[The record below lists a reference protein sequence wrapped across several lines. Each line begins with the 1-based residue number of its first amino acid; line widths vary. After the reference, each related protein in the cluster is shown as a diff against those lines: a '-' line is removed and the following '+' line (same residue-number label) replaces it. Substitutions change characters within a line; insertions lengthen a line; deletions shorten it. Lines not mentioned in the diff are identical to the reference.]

1 MKKKVVPF
9 LERKAKHQLHV
20 LEFSRLMRSTRGVV
34 HPEIP
39 KVEEYVR
46 HVIERREENE

>member
-20 LEFSRLMRSTRGVV
+20 LEFSRLMRHVRGTV
-34 HPEIP
+34 HSEIP
-39 KVEEYVR
+39 KVEDYVR
-46 HVIERREENE
+46 HVVERREENE